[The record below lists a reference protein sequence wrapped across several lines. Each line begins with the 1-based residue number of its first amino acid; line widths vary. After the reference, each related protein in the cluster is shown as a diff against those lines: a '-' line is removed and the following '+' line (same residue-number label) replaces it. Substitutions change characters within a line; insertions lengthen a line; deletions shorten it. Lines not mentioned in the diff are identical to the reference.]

1 MLSRV
6 QSFILQGVDA
16 TRCEIEVD
24 LVDSDDERYAVVG
37 LPDAAVKES
46 VDRVRAAIGNSG
58 YQLHKSRTLVNL
70 APAHVRKE
78 GPVYDL
84 PMAIGILVATGA
96 IRAAPDHPAQRADF
110 AGLDFRDLVFAG
122 ELALDGRLRPI
133 RGAIALARL
142 ARAAGASGIVVPVE
156 NAAEAAIVR
165 GIDVHPAGTL
175 AHVVGL
181 INGSVEGEPHAPV
194 DVAELI
200 QSTTAEIDFR
210 EVRGQEAVKRA
221 MTVAAAGGHNL
232 LMLGPPGT
240 GKSMMAK
247 ALPGILPPM
256 SPDEAIEVTGIY
268 SAVGKLPDDR
278 GLVSSRPVRS
288 PHHTA
293 SAAAIIGGGM
303 IPRPGEISL
312 AHRGVLFLD
321 ELPEFPR
328 NVLDTLRQP
337 LEDSNVTICRA
348 QAALQFPADFMLIA
362 AMNPTP
368 SGYMPENEGSQRSM
382 DRYLARVSGPLIDR
396 LDIHVEVPAIPWEQ
410 LRSRPNGTCTA
421 SMRERV
427 LEARRRQHARQ
438 GPRLNARLPGRD
450 LDELAPLH
458 DDASQLLGR
467 AMSELGLSARAYDKL
482 RRVSRTIADLAGDD
496 DISAGHIAE
505 AIQYRLLDRRI

>member
-1 MLSRV
+1 MEAS
-6 QSFILQGVDA
+6 
-16 TRCEIEVD
+16 RCEVEVD
-24 LVDSDDERYAVVG
+24 LVDALEDRYSIVG

-46 VDRVRAAIGNSG
+46 LDRVRSAIGNSG
-58 YQLHKSRTLVNL
+58 YQVPTVRALINL

-84 PMAIGILVATGA
+84 PIAVGILAARGIV
-96 IRAAPDHPAQRADF
+96 RAGPDHPAEQEAWP
-110 AGLDFRDLVFAG
+110 GLDFRRLVFAG

-133 RGAIALARL
+133 RGVIALARL
-142 ARAAGASGIVVPVE
+142 ARSYGASGIVVPVE
-156 NAAEAAIVR
+156 NASEAAIVR
-165 GIDVHPAGTL
+165 DLEVYAAGTL

-181 INGSVEGEPHAPV
+181 LSGGTSREPHPPV
-194 DVAELI
+194 DVAALI
-200 QSTTAEIDFR
+200 EASDADIDFR

-221 MTVAAAGGHNL
+221 MTVAASGGHNL

-268 SAVGKLPDDR
+268 SAVGKLPPDR
-278 GLVSSRPVRS
+278 GLVAARPVRA

-312 AHRGVLFLD
+312 AHRGILFLD

-337 LEDSNVTICRA
+337 LEDSTVTICRA
-348 QAALQFPADFMLIA
+348 QAALRFPADFMLIA

-368 SGYMPENEGSQRSM
+368 SGYMPENEGSQRAM

-396 LDIHVEVPAIPWEQ
+396 LDIHVEVPAVPWEQ
-410 LRSRPNGTCTA
+410 LRARPNGTCTA
-421 SMRERV
+421 RMRGQV
-427 LEARRRQHARQ
+427 EAARHRQRARQ
-438 GPRLNARLPGRD
+438 GATLNARLPGRQ
-450 LDELAPLH
+450 LDELAPL
-458 DDASQLLGR
+458 DEAAATLLGR
-467 AMSELGLSARAYDKL
+467 AMGELGLSARAYDKL
-482 RRVSRTIADLAGDD
+482 RRVSRTIADMAETDVIG
-496 DISAGHIAE
+496 AAHVAE
-505 AIQYRLLDRRI
+505 AIQYRLLDRRL